1 MWLITLLTLIIP
13 ANTIIIERPFVE
25 VEAEVSGYSSEESQ
39 TDSTPFLTAFNW
51 KVRNGIVANNCYPKG
66 TRVEIEGKQYEV
78 GDRMNRRYG
87 CKNFDIWFAD
97 YQSAKK
103 FGRQEMKIKIYN

>member
-25 VEAEVSGYSSEESQ
+25 VAAEVSGYSSEESQ
-39 TDSTPFLTAFNW
+39 TDSTPFITAFNW
-51 KVRNGIVANNCYPKG
+51 RVRNGIVANNCYPKG
-66 TRVEIEGKQYEV
+66 TRVEIQGKQYEV

-87 CKNFDIWFAD
+87 CRNFDVWFENKGDAL
-97 YQSAKK
+97 K

>member
-1 MWLITLLTLIIP
+1 MV
-13 ANTIIIERPFVE
+13 IERPPLEIV
-25 VEAEVSGYSSEESQ
+25 AEVSGYSSEESQ

-51 KVRNGIVANNCYPKG
+51 RVRNGIVANNCYPKG
-66 TRVEIEGKQYEV
+66 TRVEIQGKQYEV

-87 CKNFDIWFAD
+87 CKNFDVWFENKEDAL
-97 YQSAKK
+97 K